1 MANTRQARGG
11 LLIEPTAPVI
21 LVGRRATAPGAAEFA
36 AETVGLLH
44 SYAREVIGA
53 FRLHSDLGEV
63 GDTSQAVCVVL
74 DHTPD
79 PPIVAEALRSAWRG
93 VVYVVLPLA
102 HMTPTELDR
111 FAAGVTDRLSNEA
124 PRIVHA
130 TFHPELTAPSPDTAS
145 LLVTALRRSP
155 DPFVQF
161 LPFGILDGTA
171 SSFGLTLAAAA
182 FLEAAYHGFRDASL
196 SAVVAAQLELRDERR
211 RRYSQFV
218 DRFGPFSW

>member
-1 MANTRQARGG
+1 MTNARQARGG
-11 LLIEPTAPVI
+11 ILIEPTAPVV
-21 LVGRRATAPGAAEFA
+21 LVGPKATAPGAAEFV
-36 AETVGLLH
+36 AETMRLLH
-44 SYAREVIGA
+44 SYAREIVGA
-53 FRLHSDLGEV
+53 FRLRSDLTTI
-63 GDTSQAVCVVL
+63 GDTTQAVCVVL

-79 PPIVAEALRSAWRG
+79 PAVVTEAIRATWRG
-93 VVYVVLPLA
+93 VVHVVLPLA

-111 FAAGVTDRLSNEA
+111 FAVAVADRLCIDA

-130 TFHPELTAPSPDTAS
+130 TFHPELTTSSPDAAS

-171 SSFGLTLAAAA
+171 SSFGITLAAAA
-182 FLEAAYHGFRDASL
+182 FLEAAYHGLREASL
-196 SAVVAAQLELRDERR
+196 AAVVAGQLELRDERR

-218 DRFGPFSW
+218 DQFGPFSW